1 MSSKIIQGLTEAYN
15 SIYSQQVVTENIKQ
29 IFNSFIEEGHDI
41 SDITEN
47 DVYEFCVNEGID
59 LTEAGK
65 LPIKIDFGQLAKA
78 LERARGA
85 ATGPQ
90 ARQAATGLLKTGQRA
105 FQQTTG
111 PIASGISRRVQSA
124 TQTGQD
130 AARQISQAA
139 AQGPQGPLGQV
150 GRGLKKAAELATGM
164 APGSGS
170 RLRRSLVVGG
180 TGGLLGSTGLGQAA
194 FDAAGRFI
202 KGGAAAVMNGD
213 KKAPQTQP
221 AQPTPEDKKKSA
233 WDKLTESND
242 LFDSVKDYLINE
254 GYASTEEQAIVIM
267 ANMGESW
274 KNNIIESITKN

>member
-29 IFNSFIEEGHDI
+29 IFNSFIEEGHEI

-59 LTEAGK
+59 LTEAGRV
-65 LPIKIDFGQLAKA
+65 PIKIDFGQLAKA
-78 LERARGA
+78 LERARGV

-90 ARQAATGLLKTGQRA
+90 ARQAASGLLQTGQRA

-194 FDAAGRFI
+194 LDAAGKFI
-202 KGGAAAVMNGD
+202 KGGTAAVMNGD
-213 KKAPQTQP
+213 KKAAQT
-221 AQPTPEDKKKSA
+221 QPTPEDKKKSE
-233 WDKLTESND
+233 WDKLKESND
-242 LFDSVKDYLINE
+242 LFDSVKDYLVNE